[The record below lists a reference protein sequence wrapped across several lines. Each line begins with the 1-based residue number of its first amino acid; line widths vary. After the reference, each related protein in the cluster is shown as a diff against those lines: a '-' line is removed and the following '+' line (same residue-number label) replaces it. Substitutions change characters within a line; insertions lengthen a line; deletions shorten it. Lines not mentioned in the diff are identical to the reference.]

1 MDVLSVVGGALLA
14 ATFEWLFAKLDS
26 TQLLSFAK
34 QNQVGLEL
42 KKWRN
47 LLLKIQAVL
56 EEAETK
62 QITDPLVK
70 IWVSEVRV
78 LAFDMEDIL
87 DEFPLLFDEARTNNS
102 SNMFRAWFAGTRR
115 SHSMLDYGI
124 RSKIKDV
131 TDRLQCISSEING
144 LSLNLT
150 KIAGGDMSKSGRL
163 QEKRLTTSLIG
174 DHVCGRETEKED
186 ILQWLLKGDENGV
199 SVMPIVG
206 MGGMGKTTLAQ
217 LVYNDER
224 VADHFAIKA
233 WVCVSEQLDLMMV
246 TRIILEKVLSNS
258 YECSSDLDSLQ
269 VRLTEELS
277 GKMFLFVL
285 DDVWSESYHQ
295 WDLLRR
301 PFKAGAPGSKIIV
314 TTRHC
319 KVASM
324 VGNVAAYH
332 LHALPYD
339 DCLSLFAQH
348 ALGKRDFSAHPSVE
362 EIGRGIVR
370 RCKGLPL
377 AVKTLGG
384 LLHGK
389 QACDEWNDI
398 LTSKLWNLPNEG
410 NDILPALRLS
420 YHHLPSRLKQCFAY
434 CAIFP
439 KGYEFDKD
447 ELVFLW
453 MAEGLLLQ
461 QPKGMEQMEDLGHKY
476 ILDLLSRSFF
486 ERASNKES
494 RFVMHDLIN
503 DLAQFVAGETCY
515 SFTDK
520 FKHVNI
526 SNASFEKFR
535 YLSFTKQNFDT
546 SQRFKMSRHMTSLR
560 TFLSFSP
567 FSHSFRSF
575 LSKSVLHDFLPKLRY
590 LRSLSLCDYNIKKLP
605 ESIGELKHL
614 RYLNLSRCVIKC
626 LPESITTLFYLQT
639 LILNRCYKLCQLPAT
654 IGNLMDLRHL
664 DIIHTKALNE
674 MPSGIGKLRNL
685 LTLPKFVV
693 GEVDGLRLG
702 ELNGL
707 SHLRDQLS
715 ILQLHNVLDI
725 QDARHANLNEKKGL
739 QELKLEWSC
748 DFHHSRNETREMEVL
763 SWLKP
768 HQNLQKLTIKFY
780 GAKEFPSWVGDP
792 LFSKVTHLELYH
804 CPRITSLPSLGQL
817 LSLKTLIV
825 KGMVAVKTVGFEFYG
840 CGSSS
845 IEAFPSLKILRFED
859 MLVWEEW
866 SSSLVGTELRRVR
879 QFKQLHEL
887 QIYNCPKLVS
897 KLPTNL
903 PSLIK
908 LEICKCP
915 QLTYSFVSLPS
926 LRNLNLEE
934 CNEMIFRS
942 MVHLKCLRTLKIT
955 NISHLACLPNTF
967 KQDMIALEDVRI
979 EECTELTS
987 LWEDR
992 SNTDNL
998 VCLNRIVIKK
1008 CPMFDPLAREAH
1020 QLVPSHNLEA
1030 LELLDCNNLR
1040 RLPNELF
1047 NISCLRILRIIGC
1060 KELKSLDGIMKIDG
1074 GNNDNIMHL
1083 EKLEIIHC
1091 PSLKYFPSG
1100 KLPPTLKKLVIKDCE
1115 LLQALPQGI
1124 MSNGDDDDDG
1134 ILHLEEVTVGNCPS
1148 LESFPRGRFP
1158 PSLKTLLIEDC
1169 ELLQAL
1175 PEGLMCDHD
1184 NSLHLEGLRMQGLPS
1199 LMFFPN
1205 GQLPK
1210 TLKSLVVFNCRRL
1223 DSFPDRILQHSK
1235 ALETIEISHC
1245 TNLKAL
1251 PLDCFN
1257 SLTRLGTLVI
1267 SGCHGLESF
1276 PESQLLM
1283 PNLKF
1288 LRINRCKNLKSLPQA
1303 MYNLKSLKELK
1314 VRSCPNILAIPDGG
1328 LPLNLSLLF
1337 IDCENLKQS
1346 MSEWGLDR
1354 LINLH
1359 HLWIHWICPQE
1370 NVLPTSLIELYIR
1383 NVADLK
1389 SLPQKLLKNLS
1400 SLQVLDIS
1408 RCYQLQ
1414 TLPEE
1419 GLPPSLGSL
1428 RIDECPVLQHWCLEN
1443 KDSRRLI
1450 AHIPCLWIACL
1461 IHATQSGSEVSDG
1474 RRLNNVCEPTI
1485 GNGTTAGND
1494 Y

>member
-1 MDVLSVVGGALLA
+1 MDALSVVGGALLA
-14 ATFEWLFAKLDS
+14 ATFQWLFAKLDS

-87 DEFPLLFDEARTNNS
+87 DEFPLLFDEAQTNNS
-102 SNMFRAWFAGTRR
+102 SNMSCAWFAGTRR
-115 SHSMLDYGI
+115 SHSMPDYGI

-144 LSLNLT
+144 LGLNLT
-150 KIAGGDMSKSGRL
+150 KIAVGAMSKS
-163 QEKRLTTSLIG
+163 
-174 DHVCGRETEKED
+174 CRETEKED

-199 SVMPIVG
+199 SVTPIVG

-224 VADHFAIKA
+224 VANHFAIKA
-233 WVCVSEQLDLMMV
+233 WVCVSEQFDLMMV

-269 VRLTEELS
+269 VRLKEELS
-277 GKMFLFVL
+277 GKKFLFVL

-339 DCLSLFAQH
+339 DCL
-348 ALGKRDFSAHPSVE
+348 RDFSAHLNVE
-362 EIGRGIVR
+362 EIGQGIVR

-389 QACDEWNDI
+389 RTCDEWNDI
-398 LTSKLWNLPNEG
+398 LTSKLWDLPNEG

-420 YHHLPSRLKQCFAY
+420 YHHLPSCLKQCFAY

-546 SQRFKMSRHMTSLR
+546 SQRFEMSHHMTSLR

-575 LSKSVLHDFLPKLRY
+575 LSNSVLHDFLPKLRY

-614 RYLNLSRCVIKC
+614 R
-626 LPESITTLFYLQT
+626 
-639 LILNRCYKLCQLPAT
+639 CYKLCRLPAT

-664 DIIHTKALNE
+664 DITHTKALNE

-763 SWLKP
+763 NWLKP

-792 LFSKVTHLELYH
+792 LFSKVTHLEINH

-859 MLVWEEW
+859 I
-866 SSSLVGTELRRVR
+866 RVR
-879 QFKQLHEL
+879 QFKRLHEL

-934 CNEMIFRS
+934 CNEMIFRG
-942 MVHLKCLRTLKIT
+942 MVHLKCLRTLEIT
-955 NISHLACLPNTF
+955 NISHIACLPNTF
-967 KQDMIALEDVRI
+967 KEDMIALEDVRI

-1020 QLVPSHNLEA
+1020 QLVPSHNIEA

-1060 KELKSLDGIMKIDG
+1060 KELKSLDGIMKIDS
-1074 GNNDNIMHL
+1074 GNNGNIMHL

-1100 KLPPTLKKLVIKDCE
+1100 KLPPTLKKLVVKDCE

-1124 MSNGDDDDDG
+1124 
-1134 ILHLEEVTVGNCPS
+1134 I
-1148 LESFPRGRFP
+1148 FP

-1175 PEGLMCDHD
+1175 PEGLMCDND
-1184 NSLHLEGLRMQGLPS
+1184 KTLHLECLRVQGLPS

-1223 DSFPDRILQHSK
+1223 DSFPDRMLQHSK

-1257 SLTRLGTLVI
+1257 SLTRLSRLVI

-1314 VRSCPNILAIPDGG
+1314 IKSCPNILAIPDGG

-1337 IDCENLKQS
+1337 IDCENLKQP

-1359 HLWIHWICPQE
+1359 HLWIHWICPPE
-1370 NVLPTSLIELYIR
+1370 NVLPTSLTELYIR

-1414 TLPEE
+1414 TLPKE

-1450 AHIPCLWIACL
+1450 AHIPCLWIDSGLDHFSFSSFSGCTLWLLLENITLAACL

-1474 RRLNNVCEPTI
+1474 RQLNNVCEPTI
-1485 GNGTTAGND
+1485 GNGITAGND

>member
-1 MDVLSVVGGALLA
+1 MDALSVVGGALLA
-14 ATFEWLFAKLDS
+14 ATFQWLFAKLDS

-87 DEFPLLFDEARTNNS
+87 DEFPLLFDEAQTNNS
-102 SNMFRAWFAGTRR
+102 SNMSCAWFAGTRR
-115 SHSMLDYGI
+115 SHSMPDYGI

-131 TDRLQCISSEING
+131 TDRLQCISLEING
-144 LSLNLT
+144 LGLNLT
-150 KIAGGDMSKSGRL
+150 KIAVGDMSKSCRL

-217 LVYNDER
+217 LVYNDES
-224 VADHFAIKA
+224 VANHFAIKA
-233 WVCVSEQLDLMMV
+233 WVCVSEQFDLMMV

-269 VRLTEELS
+269 VRLKEELS
-277 GKMFLFVL
+277 GKKFLFVL

-319 KVASM
+319 KVALM

-348 ALGKRDFSAHPSVE
+348 AFGRRDFSAHLNVE
-362 EIGRGIVR
+362 EIGQGIVR

-389 QACDEWNDI
+389 RTCDEWNDI
-398 LTSKLWNLPNEG
+398 LTSKLWDLPNEG

-420 YHHLPSRLKQCFAY
+420 YHHLPSCLKQCFAY

-494 RFVMHDLIN
+494 R
-503 DLAQFVAGETCY
+503 
-515 SFTDK
+515 
-520 FKHVNI
+520 
-526 SNASFEKFR
+526 
-535 YLSFTKQNFDT
+535 
-546 SQRFKMSRHMTSLR
+546 
-560 TFLSFSP
+560 
-567 FSHSFRSF
+567 
-575 LSKSVLHDFLPKLRY
+575 
-590 LRSLSLCDYNIKKLP
+590 
-605 ESIGELKHL
+605 
-614 RYLNLSRCVIKC
+614 
-626 LPESITTLFYLQT
+626 
-639 LILNRCYKLCQLPAT
+639 CYKLCRLPAT

-664 DIIHTKALNE
+664 DITHTKALNE

-763 SWLKP
+763 NWLKP

-792 LFSKVTHLELYH
+792 LFSKVTHLEINH

-817 LSLKTLIV
+817 LSLKTLVV

-866 SSSLVGTELRRVR
+866 SSSLVGIEHRRVR
-879 QFKQLHEL
+879 QFKRLHEL

-934 CNEMIFRS
+934 CNEMIFRG
-942 MVHLKCLRTLKIT
+942 MVHLKCLRTLEIT
-955 NISHLACLPNTF
+955 NISHLACLPTTF

-1060 KELKSLDGIMKIDG
+1060 KELKSLDGIMKIDS
-1074 GNNDNIMHL
+1074 GNNGNIMHL

-1100 KLPPTLKKLVIKDCE
+1100 KLSPTLKKLVIKDCE

-1148 LESFPRGRFP
+1148 LKSFPRGRFP

-1175 PEGLMCDHD
+1175 PEGLMCDND
-1184 NSLHLEGLRMQGLPS
+1184 KTLHLECLRVQGLPS

-1223 DSFPDRILQHSK
+1223 DSFPDRMLQHSK

-1257 SLTRLGTLVI
+1257 SLTRLSRLVI

-1314 VRSCPNILAIPDGG
+1314 IKSCPNILAIPDGG

-1337 IDCENLKQS
+1337 IDCENLKQP

-1359 HLWIHWICPQE
+1359 HLWIHWICPPE
-1370 NVLPTSLIELYIR
+1370 NVLPTSLTELYIR

-1414 TLPEE
+1414 TLPKE

-1450 AHIPCLWIACL
+1450 AHIPCLWIGCTLWLLLENITLAACL

-1474 RRLNNVCEPTI
+1474 RQLNNVCEPTI
-1485 GNGTTAGND
+1485 GNGITAGND